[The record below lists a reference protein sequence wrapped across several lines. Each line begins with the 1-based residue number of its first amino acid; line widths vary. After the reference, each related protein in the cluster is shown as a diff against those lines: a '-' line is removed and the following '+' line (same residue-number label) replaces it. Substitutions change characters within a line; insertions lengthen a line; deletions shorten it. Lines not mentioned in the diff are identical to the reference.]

1 MLTDQIADMF
11 TRIRNAIKARK
22 RTVDIPASK
31 FKKEV
36 TRILFE
42 NHFIAKYAF
51 VDDGLQ
57 GVIKVLLKYD
67 DQQRSV
73 IQGLKKVSVPG
84 RKKYSKVDALPK
96 VLNGMGIAI
105 VSTSR
110 GLVTDREAR
119 KLKVGG
125 EIIGMIW

>member
-1 MLTDQIADMF
+1 MF

-51 VDDGLQ
+51 VDDGVQ

-67 DQQRSV
+67 DEQRSV

-84 RKKYSKVDALPK
+84 RKKYSKADAVPK
-96 VLNGMGIAI
+96 VLGGMGIAI

-110 GLVTDREAR
+110 GLITDREAR

>member
-51 VDDGLQ
+51 VDDGVQ

-67 DQQRSV
+67 DEQRSV

-84 RKKYSKVDALPK
+84 RKKYSKADAVPK
-96 VLNGMGIAI
+96 VLGGMGIAI

-110 GLVTDREAR
+110 GLITDREAR

>member
-11 TRIRNAIKARK
+11 TRIRNAIRARK

-67 DQQRSV
+67 DQQRNA

-84 RKKYSKVDALPK
+84 RKKYSKADALPK

-110 GLVTDREAR
+110 GLITDREAR

>member
-31 FKKEV
+31 FKKEI

-42 NHFIAKYAF
+42 NHFITKYAF
-51 VDDGLQ
+51 VDDGRQ

-67 DQQRSV
+67 DEQHSA

-84 RKKYSKVDALPK
+84 RKKYSKADAVPK
-96 VLNGMGIAI
+96 VLGGMGIAI

-110 GLVTDREAR
+110 GVITDREAR

>member
-51 VDDGLQ
+51 VDDGMQ

-67 DQQRSV
+67 DQQRSA

-84 RKKYSKVDALPK
+84 RKKYSKADALPK

>member
-84 RKKYSKVDALPK
+84 RKKYSKADALPK
-96 VLNGMGIAI
+96 VLNGMGIAL